1 MPTDLG
7 FEVTLSQPFERALDT
22 TRAALKDQGFG
33 VVSEVDMRNAF
44 REKLGLEFRPY
55 VILGACNPP
64 LAHRAITAHPEV
76 GLLLPC
82 NVTVED
88 AGAGRTTVR
97 LVDPDVMLAGMAPDA
112 RPVLREIATDARAR
126 LERVTAALRKL
137 AAA

>member
-1 MPTDLG
+1 MPTELG
-7 FEVTLSQPFERALDT
+7 FEVTLPQPFDRALDA

-33 VVSEVDMRNAF
+33 VVSEIDMRNAF

-64 LAHRAITAHPEV
+64 LAHRAITAHPDV

-97 LVDPDVMLAGMAPDA
+97 LVDPDVMLAGGAGDA
-112 RPVLREIATDARAR
+112 RPVLREIAADARAR
-126 LERVTAALRKL
+126 LDRVAAALRRVGS
-137 AAA
+137 A